1 MKLILKEDIE
11 DELNIE
17 PESNEEEVNI
27 EAPLDIEVNEPI
39 EEEIDTSDI
48 FIDETDPAL
57 MKFVTSD
64 ELNELRDILIELP
77 DDIHLLLLDNK
88 AIVIARVDEQNETY
102 LYCLGDDEEELSL
115 IKMPMR
121 LEEILAN
128 NQIIQYTPANISD
141 VHDKV
146 VELFAKELEPD
157 EEQEEEWDDA
167 EKAYLDDEPM
177 EDLEEEIPEPD
188 EGVDEDEEDKINS

>member
-1 MKLILKEDIE
+1 MKLILKEEDIE
-11 DELNIE
+11 EELNIG
-17 PESNEEEVNI
+17 PESDEEVEIN
-27 EAPLDIEVNEPI
+27 APLDIKVNEPI
-39 EEEIDTSDI
+39 EEDTEVSDI
-48 FIDETDPAL
+48 FIDETDPKL
-57 MKFVTSD
+57 SKFITSD

-77 DDIHLLLLDNK
+77 EDIHLLLLDNK
-88 AIVIARVDEQNETY
+88 AIVIARVDEQNDTY
-102 LYCLGDDEEELSL
+102 LYCLGDDDEELSL

-146 VELFAKELEPD
+146 VELFAKELEPGD
-157 EEQEEEWDDA
+157 SEEAEEEEWDDA

-177 EDLEEEIPEPD
+177 ESIPNED
-188 EGVDEDEEDKINS
+188 GEDDEEDEINS